1 MNDAEV
7 FTRLIYFATVHLNRT
22 EEQAWLMPLGFLLD
36 LVECHR
42 QHLGWSKPYREHFI
56 DQVLP
61 FDIA

>member
-42 QHLGWSKPYREHFI
+42 QHLGWSKPNREHFI
-56 DQVLP
+56 DEVLP